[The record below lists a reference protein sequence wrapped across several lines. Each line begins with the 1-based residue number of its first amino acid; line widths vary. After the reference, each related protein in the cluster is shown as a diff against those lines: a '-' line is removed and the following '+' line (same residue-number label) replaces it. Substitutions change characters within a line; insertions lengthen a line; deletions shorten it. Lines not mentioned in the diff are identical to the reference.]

1 MNKEELEQKIK
12 RYRDINA
19 QMKVLMSEKDV
30 LAEEVT
36 KKMIDDNIS
45 EIMVGE
51 GDDAIIAKYGSKTT
65 FKYLNEA
72 DMIKY
77 LSENK
82 GEKYIETSIITRS
95 LNNALK
101 KPGNEKLVEALSPY
115 YQKNTSYSLSV
126 MLKSDYDKHIKE
138 KE

>member
-12 RYRDINA
+12 RYRDINS
-19 QMKVLMSEKDV
+19 QMKVLEAEKASLSEE
-30 LAEEVT
+30 LT
-36 KKMIDDNIS
+36 KKMIDDKLS
-45 EIMVGE
+45 EIIVGE

-77 LSENK
+77 LSEN
-82 GEKYIETSIITRS
+82 ITKS
-95 LNNALK
+95 LNAALK
-101 KPGNEKLVEALSPY
+101 EPKNKKLVEALSPY
-115 YQKNTSYSLSV
+115 YEKKTSYSLTI

-138 KE
+138 K